1 MFYDDRLLFVRLNF
15 DKMFKLLLLMM
26 MLLLYPSRGNPEFVC
41 DPLYPF
47 LSWPE
52 RAVGIIEEKIVI
64 SSSPSGS
71 LRFVD
76 LLIGYRQ
83 RCIDRL

>member
-15 DKMFKLLLLMM
+15 DKMFKLLLMMM

-64 SSSPSGS
+64 SSSPSQV
-71 LRFVD
+71 R
-76 LLIGYRQ
+76 
-83 RCIDRL
+83 